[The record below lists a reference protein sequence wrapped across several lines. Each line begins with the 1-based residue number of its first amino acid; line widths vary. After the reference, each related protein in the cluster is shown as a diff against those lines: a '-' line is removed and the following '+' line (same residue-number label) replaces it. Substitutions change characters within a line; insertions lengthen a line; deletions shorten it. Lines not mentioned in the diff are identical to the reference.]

1 MVRDGDCGLARNFDL
16 VQSRYGWTD
25 ENVNSLPFSRFMRLV
40 QLLGKVKQEEAKE
53 KLVLAAFTSWQLG
66 AGNKR
71 TLGEYLEHL
80 GLSDK
85 APQQRRGKDAQK
97 KEEATLSRM
106 GIKVKKVKK

>member
-1 MVRDGDCGLARNFDL
+1 L

-25 ENVNSLPFSRFMRLV
+25 ENVNSLPFSRFVRLV
-40 QLLGKVKQEEAKE
+40 KLLDKVKQEEAKE

-66 AGNKR
+66 AANKM
-71 TLGEYLEHL
+71 TFGEHLNHL

-85 APQQRRGKDAQK
+85 APQQQKGKDAQK
-97 KEEATLSRM
+97 KEDKTLSRM